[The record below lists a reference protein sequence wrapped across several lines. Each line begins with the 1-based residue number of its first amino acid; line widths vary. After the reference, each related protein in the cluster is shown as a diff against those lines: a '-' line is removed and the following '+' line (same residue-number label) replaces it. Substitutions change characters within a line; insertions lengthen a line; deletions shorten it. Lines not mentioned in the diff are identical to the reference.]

1 MSAYNVVRNPTLATT
16 SIYSAPRRQY
26 QQIVQ
31 DYNPSLK
38 ALWTY
43 MNPTGVPCFN
53 SDMLEELHHS
63 VHQLEKHKGMHFHE
77 NQWQPFDYCV
87 IGSRH
92 PKIFNLGGDLA
103 LFVELIRT
111 RNREGL
117 MQYGKLCIEGLY
129 TRICGY
135 NSSVITITMLQG
147 DAFGGGLEFA
157 LSSNIIVAEKGSRL
171 GFPEILFNLFPGM
184 GAYTLLYRKVGM
196 KITEELITS
205 GNTYTAED
213 LAKMGVVDI
222 LVPQGEAEKYVFELM
237 QKQKKHVNSSKSVY
251 ECRRHTDPIRY
262 EEFEKI
268 INTWVDAALRLNDQ
282 NLHIMRRLIHSQR
295 HQQEQKLAAARNR
308 EAESQILVAA

>member
-77 NQWQPFDYCV
+77 NQWQPVDYCV

-92 PKIFNLGGDLA
+92 PKVFNLGGDLA

-196 KITEELITS
+196 KITEDLIK
-205 GNTYTAED
+205 A
-213 LAKMGVVDI
+213 L
-222 LVPQGEAEKYVFELM
+222 KYFVLRTHWNANACVF
-237 QKQKKHVNSSKSVY
+237 Y
-251 ECRRHTDPIRY
+251 
-262 EEFEKI
+262 
-268 INTWVDAALRLNDQ
+268 
-282 NLHIMRRLIHSQR
+282 
-295 HQQEQKLAAARNR
+295 
-308 EAESQILVAA
+308 